1 MLSELIPVLRRKDV
15 KMPTPYTA
23 KHQVEIGSSKN
34 RDHKRTENLVRNPN
48 AADSTKQYIVLR
60 RKEKEGGS
68 KKKKISPLKKLI
80 LRDRKERLERQ
91 AAADGAAASQRDGA
105 AVGAESTTP
114 EGLSAA
120 EGGDAGDGAAVDAGG
135 TELLADEASQ
145 LAVEWLHERGMDPS
159 NPEHVQQL
167 LDSLNEE
174 EEEED
179 DDECDENNEEGA
191 KQRALSQLPS
201 AVSWTQQLHR
211 ATWHERAQN
220 PDHGART
227 AARKDGEM
235 AGAASCSEMD
245 GRAIP
250 RWAQVNA
257 PEFRP
262 AAQGPGHADP
272 RLPPLSPSRSAT
284 EASLAVS
291 AGWAAQSSGP
301 EGAALSQWQPAAA
314 AAVATAHDNST
325 NSGGGGSGVAKA
337 PKKKGRGRGGAGS
350 DGAGTAEETEAAKQ
364 SEPAAQKQ
372 KVVVTTGS
380 VNQGDCKS
388 NKMLIGCSQC
398 LSCRGRC
405 PRKVVTTATHAQGG
419 SRMTKVSIC
428 LCSCTL
434 PGHAG
439 CCF

>member
-1 MLSELIPVLRRKDV
+1 
-15 KMPTPYTA
+15 
-23 KHQVEIGSSKN
+23 
-34 RDHKRTENLVRNPN
+34 
-48 AADSTKQYIVLR
+48 
-60 RKEKEGGS
+60 
-68 KKKKISPLKKLI
+68 
-80 LRDRKERLERQ
+80 
-91 AAADGAAASQRDGA
+91 
-105 AVGAESTTP
+105 
-114 EGLSAA
+114 
-120 EGGDAGDGAAVDAGG
+120 
-135 TELLADEASQ
+135 
-145 LAVEWLHERGMDPS
+145 
-159 NPEHVQQL
+159 
-167 LDSLNEE
+167 
-174 EEEED
+174 
-179 DDECDENNEEGA
+179 
-191 KQRALSQLPS
+191 
-201 AVSWTQQLHR
+201 
-211 ATWHERAQN
+211 
-220 PDHGART
+220 
-227 AARKDGEM
+227 M

-291 AGWAAQSSGP
+291 AGWASQGSLGSCP

-439 CCF
+439 YCF